1 MTLPALHRDVW
12 IAHTQIL
19 LDSYARLLGRE
30 LITRSGDMADEA
42 ARLCAAPFAVLS
54 HGTQADPILNYANQT
69 ALELWEMTLEQL
81 LALPSRLTAEA
92 GIRESRERFLQ
103 ESAQKGFVTGY
114 RGVRI
119 SATGLRFV
127 IANTTIWNLTG
138 ASGAALGQAATFD
151 SWTAAV

>member
-30 LITRSGDMADEA
+30 LITRSGDAADEA
-42 ARLCAAPFAVLS
+42 ARLYAAPFAVLS

-69 ALELWEMTLEQL
+69 ALELWEMKLEQL

-127 IANTTIWNLTG
+127 IANTTIWNLTS
-138 ASGAALGQAATFD
+138 ASGATLGQAATFD
-151 SWTAAV
+151 SWTGAG